1 LHFLSLLRVT
11 NERYCTRPSQGA
23 GRACQAWFELGS
35 ALRCT
40 APCNDK
46 SVWTKVRANCGSKSL
61 NGKDTNPQTLPQT
74 ALCLVPRPWLGL
86 WLHGAADHQPSPQ
99 AWLRAC
105 DCERA
110 RREESPPKNHCKVTN
125 IFPTSQSVE
134 LTLQVFECEGEHHRV
149 VSWSASEMRFSPS
162 GRCKTE

>member
-1 LHFLSLLRVT
+1 LHFLSFLRVAD
-11 NERYCTRPSQGA
+11 ERYCTRSSQGA

-134 LTLQVFECEGEHHRV
+134 LQVFECEGEHHGV